1 MSYLNYFKL
10 WSSKLEYWKEW
21 TDYLDGKITIDQVI
35 QKYDDMGFVMNND
48 V

>member
-1 MSYLNYFKL
+1 MPDFVLIQT
-10 WSSKLEYWKEW
+10 SKLKYWKEW

-35 QKYDDMGFVMNND
+35 QNNDDMGFVMNND